1 MIVNFKTQIEGF
13 NHHEKKLLRN
23 GRYNKFY
30 EELSECVFKKGSKKG
45 EKESC
50 LKESIH
56 KECLSDF
63 MEFKQCIDTK
73 KVKNDCNVNLGE
85 YFICVDGSIK
95 QILLSS
101 TLSYWS
107 SQAYIIN
114 AS

>member
-1 MIVNFKTQIEGF
+1 M
-13 NHHEKKLLRN
+13 
-23 GRYNKFY
+23 
-30 EELSECVFKKGSKKG
+30 FKKGSKKG

-50 LKESIH
+50 LKESLH

-85 YFICVDGSIK
+85 YFICIDGSIK

-101 TLSYWS
+101 TLNY
-107 SQAYIIN
+107 
-114 AS
+114 